1 MEQQSFIE
9 RRKAA
14 CKNTWKVIGIDCSK
28 LDEGVETIK
37 LQNIQDKSEHI
48 MTISNRNG
56 ADSINIIFSL
66 DGVRI
71 GPMSDAINIV
81 NTLMNYRGESAR
93 NNPDNSY
100 LLTSLDIKAF
110 LYVEMWKQQYQKNSL
125 PDISYGTPSGAYI
138 LEKSSDKNFYSI
150 MMNAKGHIS
159 TLIRGPNENE
169 YYLFDTSDNLHQT
182 NDQTDDG
189 SLQADKNIY
198 CPEIVNHIICL
209 NKIPTPNGD
218 NAEKSCKIQGKD
230 CCMDWTMMFNAVI
243 HEHKSIDEII
253 IGRGTGQPFLNPEIL
268 EETARRVSLIN
279 RNFIGPEYNV
289 FLRHLKTLRERQQG
303 NSGLHM
309 QMLAGRRRGRS
320 SRRREGIC

>member
-9 RRKAA
+9 GREAA
-14 CKNTWKVIGIDCSK
+14 CKNTWKVIEIDCSK
-28 LDEGVETIK
+28 LDEGIETIK
-37 LQNIQDKSEHI
+37 LQNIQDGGEHTI
-48 MTISNRNG
+48 TISNREG

-66 DGVRI
+66 DGRDISPLDDV
-71 GPMSDAINIV
+71 INIV
-81 NTLMNYRGESAR
+81 NSLMKYRSESVR
-93 NNPDNSY
+93 NNPNNTY
-100 LLTSLDIKAF
+100 LLSSLDIKAF
-110 LYVEMWKQQYQKNSL
+110 LYVEMCNPSYIGDLL
-125 PDISYGTPSGAYI
+125 PNICYGADCNIRVSD
-138 LEKSSDKNFYSI
+138 EKDFYSI
-150 MMNAKGHIS
+150 MVNAEGHIS

-182 NDQTDDG
+182 NDQTEDG
-189 SLQADKNIY
+189 SLQADRNIY
-198 CPEIVNHIICL
+198 NSEIVNHIICL
-209 NKIPTPNGD
+209 NKIPTPDGD
-218 NAEKSCKIQGKD
+218 NAEKSCKIQGND

-243 HEHKSIDEII
+243 HKHKNIDEII

-279 RNFIGPEYNV
+279 RNFIEPEYNV

-320 SRRREGIC
+320 GRRREGIC

>member
-1 MEQQSFIE
+1 MEQQNFIE
-9 RRKAA
+9 GKGAA
-14 CKNTWKVIGIDCSK
+14 CENIWKVIEIDYSK
-28 LDEGVETIK
+28 LNEGSETIK
-37 LQNIQDKSEHI
+37 LQNIQDGDEHT
-48 MTISNRNG
+48 MAISNRNG
-56 ADSINIIFSL
+56 ANSINIIFSL

-110 LYVEMWKQQYQKNSL
+110 LYVEMWNTSCIRGLL
-125 PDISYGTPSGAYI
+125 PNICYGSDDNI
-138 LEKSSDKNFYSI
+138 RVSDEKDFYSI

-243 HEHKSIDEII
+243 HKHKNIDEII
-253 IGRGTGQPFLNPEIL
+253 MGRGTGQPFLNPEIL

-279 RNFIGPEYNV
+279 GNFIGPKYDV
-289 FLRHLKTLRERQQG
+289 FLEHLKALRIIQQG
-303 NSGLHM
+303 NSGPHM
-309 QMLAGRRRGRS
+309 QMLASREGGRS
-320 SRRREGIC
+320 SRGRGS

>member
-28 LDEGVETIK
+28 LDEGIEIIK

-110 LYVEMWKQQYQKNSL
+110 LYVEMWNPSYIRGLL
-125 PDISYGTPSGAYI
+125 PNICYGSDDNI
-138 LEKSSDKNFYSI
+138 RVSDEKDFYSI

-198 CPEIVNHIICL
+198 CPEIVNHVICL
-209 NKIPTPNGD
+209 NKIPTPDGD
-218 NAEKSCKIQGKD
+218 NAEKSCKIQGND

-243 HEHKSIDEII
+243 HKHKNIDEII

-279 RNFIGPEYNV
+279 RNFIEPEYNV

-320 SRRREGIC
+320 SRGRGS

>member
-1 MEQQSFIE
+1 MEQQSFIKGRE
-9 RRKAA
+9 AA
-14 CKNTWKVIGIDCSK
+14 CKNTWKVIEIDCSK
-28 LDEGVETIK
+28 LDEGIETIK
-37 LQNIQDKSEHI
+37 LQNIQDGGEHTI
-48 MTISNRNG
+48 TISNREG

-66 DGVRI
+66 DGIDISPLDDV
-71 GPMSDAINIV
+71 INIV
-81 NTLMNYRGESAR
+81 NSLMKYRSESVR

-150 MMNAKGHIS
+150 MMNDGRHIS
-159 TLIRGPNENE
+159 TLIIGPNENE

-182 NDQTDDG
+182 NDQTEDG
-189 SLQADKNIY
+189 SLQADRNIY
-198 CPEIVNHIICL
+198 NSEIVNHIICL
-209 NKIPTPNGD
+209 NKIPTPDGD
-218 NAEKSCKIQGKD
+218 NAEKSCKIQGND

-243 HEHKSIDEII
+243 HKHKNIDEII

-309 QMLAGRRRGRS
+309 QMLASRGRGRS
-320 SRRREGIC
+320 SRGRGS